1 MAFIYKITNDVN
13 GKVYIG
19 KTLHSVE
26 KRWKEHIKDSKRER
40 TEKRPLYRAMNKYG
54 IEHFHVETVE
64 ECSVEVSEEREAF
77 WIKEYNS
84 FGKDGYNATTGGDG
98 KPYVH
103 RELILL
109 LWLGNMKP
117 KAIHSLTGY
126 AGTTIRTVLKSY
138 GITDKEIQRRGR
150 VNQSPV
156 AMYSLNGEHIKDFKS
171 ISDAMTF
178 LGKGTFSG
186 GHIPSACSGK
196 RGSAYGYKWKYIK

>member
-19 KTLHSVE
+19 KTLRSVE
-26 KRWKEHIKDSKRER
+26 KRWKEHLQAYKRER
-40 TEKRPLYRAMNKYG
+40 TEKRPLYRAINKYG
-54 IEHFHVETVE
+54 IEHFRIETIE
-64 ECSVEVSEEREAF
+64 ECSDEIVEEREAF

-98 KPYVH
+98 KPFVH

-109 LWLGNMKP
+109 LWLGDMKP

-171 ISDAMTF
+171 ISEACRNVNVNPRYN
-178 LGKGTFSG
+178 
-186 GHIPSACSGK
+186 HIGNVCEGK
-196 RGSAYGYKWKYIK
+196 RKTAYGYKWKYI

>member
-26 KRWKEHIKDSKRER
+26 KRWKEHIQDSKRER

-54 IEHFHVETVE
+54 IEHFHVEAIE
-64 ECSVEVSEEREAF
+64 ECPVEVSEEREAF

-109 LWLGNMKP
+109 LWLGNMKS
-117 KAIHSLTGY
+117 KAIHNLTGY
-126 AGTTIRTVLKSY
+126 ADITIRKVLKSY
-138 GITDKEIQRRGR
+138 GITDKELQYTGV
-150 VNQSPV
+150 VNEKPV

-171 ISDAMTF
+171 ISEACRNVNVNPRYN
-178 LGKGTFSG
+178 
-186 GHIPSACSGK
+186 HIGNVCEGK
-196 RGSAYGYKWKYIK
+196 RKTAYGYKWKYI